1 MQLLNNKKIK
11 YYILSII
18 LIIVIDQIIKA
29 IVTNQNIAIIKNILN
44 ITYTQNYGIA
54 FSLLQQRTVII
65 SITILL
71 LIITT
76 IYTIKKINIISNIQL
91 IAIISVLSG
100 GISNLI
106 DRAVRG
112 YVIDYINIEFLEFPI
127 FNLADIFI
135 TVGVC
140 LLIITT
146 IKNGQ
151 LKK

>member
-1 MQLLNNKKIK
+1 MKNKKIK

>member
-1 MQLLNNKKIK
+1 MKNKKIK

-29 IVTNQNIAIIKNILN
+29 IVTNPNIAIIKNILN